1 MPLAFAPQQRS
12 KTGIDLD
19 CTRSSRALRLLDP
32 ALHRDLVVV
41 ADFDFFD
48 VPRDRDGA
56 GVQIDVDPS
65 ERERFAFVETV
76 LGETTSLRRG
86 WGVEAT
92 RLALAY
98 AMDTLDPHR
107 VEAKVYAYNVL
118 SINALRRNG
127 FHLEGTLREA
137 RIYDGR
143 RWDVLVYSIIESEL
157 RAQRTRD
164 NFAPMGLWP
173 AGDAS
178 A

>member
-1 MPLAFAPQQRS
+1 LFEEPTDALDHLSRTVPFRHDGVEGFADRVGILSKGRLAV
-12 KTGIDLD
+12 DE
-19 CTRSSRALRLLDP
+19 DP
-32 ALHRDLVVV
+32 ASLSR
-41 ADFDFFD
+41 
-48 VPRDRDGA
+48 
-56 GVQIDVDPS
+56 
-65 ERERFAFVETV
+65 RFRRITYRNEVTETRTDYGTELDAFEAVRV
-76 LGETTSLRRG
+76 RVRG

-143 RWDVLVYSIIESEL
+143 RWDVLVYSILDSEL
-157 RAQRTRD
+157 RTQRTRD